1 MSEINMDMQ
10 KLENQMCFPLYAAS
24 KEVIRRYKPF
34 LDPLD
39 LTYTQYITLMVLWD
53 EQCMSV
59 KALGERLYLDSGT
72 MTPVLKKLE
81 AKHFIRRSRAAQDE
95 RSVEITLTADGMAL
109 KEKAAQV
116 PWHMQGCVHLTPEER
131 IQLQHLLG
139 KLLNGLT
146 SEE

>member
-1 MSEINMDMQ
+1 MLLYRLLHLLALHSERDTEPVVYLGINV
-10 KLENQMCFPLYAAS
+10 N
-24 KEVIRRYKPF
+24 R
-34 LDPLD
+34 
-39 LTYTQYITLMVLWD
+39 
-53 EQCMSV
+53 
-59 KALGERLYLDSGT
+59 
-72 MTPVLKKLE
+72 
-81 AKHFIRRSRAAQDE
+81 HRAAQDE

-116 PWHMQGCVHLTPEER
+116 PRHMQGCVHLTPEER